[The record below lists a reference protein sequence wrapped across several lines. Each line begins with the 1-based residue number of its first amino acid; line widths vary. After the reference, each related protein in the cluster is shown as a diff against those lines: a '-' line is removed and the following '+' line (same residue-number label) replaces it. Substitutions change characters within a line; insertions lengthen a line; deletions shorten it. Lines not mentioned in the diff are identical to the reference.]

1 MSNSQTNTSVLLNHV
16 KKLRELAGCG
26 EAHDL
31 ISQLIEQEQ
40 DFALLLSDIQNGC
53 DRRAP
58 KPDEDAEIVLGELR
72 ERYAPTV
79 QTMME
84 RTTLLASL
92 SAILTEV
99 ARIVET
105 YERDIKGKED
115 AE

>member
-1 MSNSQTNTSVLLNHV
+1 MSNPQTDTSALFCHV

-79 QTMME
+79 QMMTK
-84 RTTLLASL
+84 RTALLASL
-92 SAILTEV
+92 SAILTTA
-99 ARIVET
+99 ARIAEA
-105 YERDIKGKED
+105 YGSGIEGKETKD
-115 AE
+115 

>member
-1 MSNSQTNTSVLLNHV
+1 MSNSQTSTAVLLNHV
-16 KKLRELAGCG
+16 KELRRIANTS

-40 DFALLLSDIQNGC
+40 EFALLLSDIQNGC

-58 KPDEDAEIVLGELR
+58 KPDEDAEIVLGKLR

-79 QTMME
+79 QMMTG
-84 RTTLLASL
+84 RTAMLTSL